1 MASFGPNTQKRYYQ
15 QQQNS
20 SSSAHLLAPNSATSL
35 HSPGS
40 PGHHNVQAAL
50 SQTPRSVRSMASNA
64 SLGGESR
71 YTSQTSSM
79 QNSISDKFSLSPDP
93 SSWGAHLLSG
103 HPESDD
109 FLHNPDPKRDH
120 RNDRGGTIFTKRGLA
135 NLGCVIL
142 LVIGLV
148 ALFAGYPITSYF
160 LKSTQSFRGGFNL
173 GGINASGQVPTMS
186 GNWDLIDLQ
195 TPRDAYSKP
204 DYMNGKDWQLIFSDE
219 FNVDGRTF
227 YPGDDPYWEAVD
239 LHYWAT
245 NNMEWYDPAAV
256 ITRNGALEITLERK
270 ETHGL
275 HFQGGMVSTWN
286 KFCFT
291 GGIIETSVVLPGVN
305 NIVGLWPAVWTMGN
319 LGRAGYGASLEGMW
333 PYTYDSCDV
342 GTVKNQ
348 TRDGLPV
355 AATING
361 DPSANDELSY
371 LPGQRLSRC
380 TCPGEDHPGPV
391 HSDGTY
397 VGRSAPEID
406 VFEAQVTGKPLA
418 GEVSM
423 SCQWAPFNAGYEWFN
438 TTETL
443 IIPDPEIA
451 HLNSYAG
458 GAFQQATSVVVHT
471 NQENYEGNGDVWS
484 VYGFQYKPGFD
495 GAYITWIAD
504 GKVAWTLRQE
514 GMAADTRVE
523 IGPRPI
529 PQEPMYI
536 LMNLGMSTNFG
547 PVDLEHLPFPVT
559 MKVDYIRVYQDPDHI
574 NYGCDPEDFPTQ
586 AYINR
591 YIEAYTNPNLTTW
604 VDDYKQVVPKN
615 KWLGEC

>member
-1 MASFGPNTQKRYYQ
+1 MFRPPFLNPPPPPALYAPW
-15 QQQNS
+15 
-20 SSSAHLLAPNSATSL
+20 LAAYP
-35 HSPGS
+35 
-40 PGHHNVQAAL
+40 
-50 SQTPRSVRSMASNA
+50 
-64 SLGGESR
+64 
-71 YTSQTSSM
+71 Y
-79 QNSISDKFSLSPDP
+79 
-93 SSWGAHLLSG
+93 G

-109 FLHNPDPKRDH
+109 FLHNPDPNRDH

-160 LKSTQSFRGGFNL
+160 LKPIQSFRGGFNL
-173 GGINASGQVPTMS
+173 GGINASDQVPTMS
-186 GNWDLIDLQ
+186 GNWDLFDLQ

-256 ITRNGALEITLERK
+256 ITKNG
-270 ETHGL
+270 
-275 HFQGGMVSTWN
+275 
-286 KFCFT
+286 FC
-291 GGIIETSVVLPGVN
+291 GSPC
-305 NIVGLWPAVWTMGN
+305 
-319 LGRAGYGASLEGMW
+319 RAGCGASLEGMW

-371 LPGQRLSRC
+371 LPGQRLCRC

-391 HSDGTY
+391 HYDGTY

-406 VFEAQVTGKPLA
+406 VFEAQVTGEPLA
-418 GEVSM
+418 GEVSISM
-423 SCQWAPFNAGYEWFN
+423 SCQWARTWFN
-438 TTETL
+438 TTDTL
-443 IIPDPEIA
+443 IIPDPEVA

-471 NQENYEGNGDVWS
+471 NQENYEGNGNVWS
-484 VYGFQYKPGFD
+484 IYGFQYKPGFD
-495 GAYITWIAD
+495 GASSGTELIPRH
-504 GKVAWTLRQE
+504 GKIAWTLRQE
-514 GMAADTRVE
+514 GMAADT
-523 IGPRPI
+523 P
-529 PQEPMYI
+529 
-536 LMNLGMSTNFG
+536 LLSTNSRALADG
-547 PVDLEHLPFPVT
+547 AGDDDSDLYESTVDLAV
-559 MKVDYIRVYQDPDHI
+559 
-574 NYGCDPEDFPTQ
+574 G
-586 AYINR
+586 NR
-591 YIEAYTNPNLTTW
+591 FSPRS
-604 VDDYKQVVPKN
+604 
-615 KWLGEC
+615 